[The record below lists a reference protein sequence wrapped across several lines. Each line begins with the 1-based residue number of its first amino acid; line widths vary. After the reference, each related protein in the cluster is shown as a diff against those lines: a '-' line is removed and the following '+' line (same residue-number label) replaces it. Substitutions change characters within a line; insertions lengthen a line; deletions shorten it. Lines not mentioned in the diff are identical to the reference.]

1 MRSAHVAPTTSV
13 VRGFDAERLSRA
25 QITLFSQISA
35 QCNLHN
41 RSQRRGRILR
51 VDIALHR
58 PGQVIGKGNRGAFHK
73 ERLTPVGDC
82 GALRVCR
89 QVLNFSG
96 LLADVNAIA
105 NETIFPVPRL
115 SSGVL
120 GFPDFRG
127 FTRSIVLW
135 NLGAFFA
142 LLILTAVAKG
152 LASQLVVWFALDPN
166 LVLRHG
172 ALWQLLT
179 YCFIHL
185 GILGTAFELL
195 SLWFLGS
202 FLETN
207 HGSRWLAEI
216 FFVSVLGAGL
226 AAVAL
231 SLALPGSGAF
241 LYGCYGGIFGLLIA
255 FGVLYADMP
264 FMMFPL
270 PISIKAKYLVAVYM
284 LIALAMLFSEQRVFA
299 FSQLGGALF
308 GFLYIKLSPRR
319 GFANA
324 GSETFYGWRNRYYR
338 WKRRRAAK
346 KFEVYMRKH
355 RDN

>member
-1 MRSAHVAPTTSV
+1 M
-13 VRGFDAERLSRA
+13 
-25 QITLFSQISA
+25 
-35 QCNLHN
+35 
-41 RSQRRGRILR
+41 
-51 VDIALHR
+51 
-58 PGQVIGKGNRGAFHK
+58 
-73 ERLTPVGDC
+73 
-82 GALRVCR
+82 
-89 QVLNFSG
+89 
-96 LLADVNAIA
+96 
-105 NETIFPVPRL
+105 PRL

-127 FTRSIVLW
+127 FTRSLVLW

-142 LLILTAVAKG
+142 LLILGVAAKG
-152 LASQLVVWFALDPN
+152 FAGQLIVIFALDPN
-166 LVLRHG
+166 QVLHAG
-172 ALWQLLT
+172 WIWQLLT
-179 YCFIHL
+179 YCFIHT

-202 FLETN
+202 FLESN
-207 HGSRWLAEI
+207 HGARWLAEI

-231 SLALPGSGAF
+231 SLAMSGSGAL

-284 LIALAMLFSEQRVFA
+284 LIALAMLFSSQKVFA

-308 GFLYIKLSPRR
+308 GYLYIKFSPRR

-324 GSETFYGWRNRYYR
+324 GSETVYGLRNRYYR

-346 KFEVYMRKH
+346 KFEVYMRKR